1 MSKIIDRRQALT
13 LLGLGLAAG
22 VTGLAPAAAATA
34 RKQTYSSGEI
44 IDAGQDT
51 AAANFGRDTTKKP

>member
-22 VTGLAPAAAATA
+22 VAGLAGAQAATH
-34 RKQTYSSGEI
+34 RKQTYSSGES
-44 IDAGQDT
+44 ID
-51 AAANFGRDTTKKP
+51 P